1 MTDEIVNLTLDDAI
15 KLGVQFQQ
23 ENNHE
28 KAAAVYEQI
37 LNVVPDSI
45 SALSNLA
52 VSLIHLG
59 QLEAGIQQFAKV
71 TELSPSGDSFMNFAN
86 ALVQANNL
94 PLALEN
100 YIKAV
105 SYAPEHLQNH
115 ENFCNFLMTHGDGL
129 IDFLP
134 TAIQNL
140 EKILKKVPQA
150 KHINIELA
158 LMYHKSFNLEKA
170 IEYYKKLPKLGI
182 KTAELYNQLGLACL
196 FKNLPNDAENAF
208 LQSVKLNPNFIS
220 PHINLGICYEML
232 SKHQKSIE
240 HNLKA
245 IELDPRD
252 IKPYNNLANLYKNK
266 TRIEESLQ
274 CYRKVLE
281 IEPNH
286 TTAYSNLLLSLHY
299 HVYDKKEVFEE
310 HKKYAQ
316 ILSDVQQAKTYLNTK
331 EKRKL
336 RIGYVSP
343 DFKKHSVA
351 FFIEP
356 IIENHDREKFEI
368 YCYYLQKYEDS
379 FTERFKN
386 MSDKWLVAANW
397 STPALAQEIYND
409 KIDILIDLAG
419 HTGNNRLPLF
429 AHKPA
434 PIQMTYL
441 GYPDTTGLSTVDYR
455 IVDQYVEPPEEDGL
469 YTTEKPLR
477 VPHSYFCYTP
487 IEKCP
492 ATGDTPALK
501 NGYITFGSFNNYA
514 KVSDAIVDVWA
525 AVLKAI
531 PTSKFLLKNQA
542 LKDPDTWQHFKARMV
557 ERGIDPHRLHYSK
570 FEKST
575 QDHLRVY
582 QKVDIALDSFPYN
595 GATTTFEALWMGV
608 PVVTLVGN
616 AHVSRVGKSILATL
630 GFDNLIANTSDEFVS
645 ICQTLANDIKY
656 VQNFRQTIREKMQT
670 SPVMDAKTFTKQ
682 FEELLL
688 SAWNN
693 WCENQSNQPE
703 QSLQP
708 ISNEQTTIATPSKIK
723 KVFFGLRHNK
733 PDYCL

>member
-1 MTDEIVNLTLDDAI
+1 MSDEIVNLTLDDAL
-15 KLGVQFQQ
+15 KLGVKFQH

-37 LNVVPDSI
+37 LAAVPDNI
-45 SALSNLA
+45 SAMSNLA

-59 QLEAGIQQFAKV
+59 HLEAAIHQFVKV
-71 TELSPSGDSFMNFAN
+71 TELNPSGDAFMNLAN
-86 ALVQANNL
+86 ALVQGNNF

-100 YIKAV
+100 YVKAV
-105 SYAPEHLQNH
+105 AFAPEHLQLH
-115 ENFCNFLMTHGDGL
+115 ENFCNLLFQHGDGL
-129 IDFLP
+129 IDLFP
-134 TAIQNL
+134 PAIQNL

-158 LMYHKSFNLEKA
+158 LMHHKSFNLDKA

-182 KTAELYNQLGLACL
+182 KTAELYNQLGLAYL
-196 FKNLPNDAENAF
+196 FKNQPADAENAY
-208 LQSVKLNPNFIS
+208 LQAVKLNPNFIS

-245 IELDPRD
+245 IGIDPRD

-266 TRIEESLQ
+266 TNIEESLR

-286 TTAYSNLLLSLHY
+286 TTAYSNLLLSMHY
-299 HVYDKKEVFEE
+299 HVYDRKEVFEE
-310 HKKYAQ
+310 HKKYAE
-316 ILSDVQQAKTYLNTK
+316 ICKAEKVPTTYLNTT

-368 YCYYLQKYEDS
+368 HCYYLQKYVDG

-386 MSDKWLVAANW
+386 MSDKWVEAANLNT
-397 STPALAQEIYND
+397 SALAQEIYND
-409 KIDILIDLAG
+409 KIDILVDLSG

-455 IVDQYVEPPEEDGL
+455 LVDQYVEPPEEDGL

-477 VPHSYFCYTP
+477 MPHSYFCYTP

-492 ATGDTPALK
+492 ATGNTAALK

-531 PTSKFLLKNQA
+531 PTANFLLKNQA
-542 LKDPDTWQHFKARMV
+542 LKDPDTWEHFKSRM
-557 ERGIDPHRLHYSK
+557 EQRGIDTHRLHYAK
-570 FEKST
+570 FAKST

-582 QKVDIALDSFPYN
+582 QKVDVALDSFPYN

-608 PVVTLVGN
+608 PVVTLVGDT
-616 AHVSRVGKSILATL
+616 HVSRVGKSILATL
-630 GFDNLIANTSDEFVS
+630 GFDNLIADTPEAFVT
-645 ICQTLANDIKY
+645 ICQTLANDIDY
-656 VQNFRQTIREKMQT
+656 IQNFRQTIREKMQA
-670 SPVMDAKTFTKQ
+670 SPLMDAKTFTKQ
-682 FEELLL
+682 LEEIYQRI
-688 SAWNN
+688 WNN
-693 WCENQSNQPE
+693 WCENQSNQHE
-703 QSLQP
+703 QLQT
-708 ISNEQTTIATPSKIK
+708 ISNEEPAQLPSTHIK
-723 KVFFGLRHNK
+723 KVFFGLRHHK
-733 PDYCL
+733 PDYCV

>member
-1 MTDEIVNLTLDDAI
+1 MADEIVNLTLDDAI

-23 ENNHE
+23 QHEHE
-28 KAAAVYEQI
+28 KAASIYQQI
-37 LNVVPDSI
+37 LAVIPDSVNV
-45 SALSNLA
+45 LSNLA
-52 VSLIHLG
+52 VSLMHLG
-59 QLEAGIQQFAKV
+59 RLQEGIQQFIKI
-71 TELSPSGDSFMNFAN
+71 TELTPNSGDAYMNLAN
-86 ALVQANNL
+86 AYTQINNF
-94 PLALEN
+94 PPALEN

-105 SYAPEHLQNH
+105 ICAPEHVQLH
-115 ENFCNFLMTHGDGL
+115 ENFCNLLLQHGDALVDYFSIG
-129 IDFLP
+129 
-134 TAIQNL
+134 IQNL
-140 EKILKKVPQA
+140 EKVLKNNPQA

-158 LMYHKSFNLEKA
+158 LMYHKSFNLNKA
-170 IEYYKKLPKLGI
+170 IDYYKKLPKLGI
-182 KTAELYNQLGLACL
+182 KTPELYNQLGLAYL
-196 FKNLPNDAENAF
+196 FNNLPAEAENAF
-208 LQSVKLNPNFIS
+208 LQSTKLNPNFIS
-220 PHINLGICYEML
+220 PHINLGICYEQL

-245 IELDPRD
+245 IEIDPRD

-266 TRIEESLQ
+266 TLIEESIR

-281 IEPNH
+281 LEPNH

-310 HKKYAQ
+310 HKKYAE
-316 ILSDVQQAKTYLNTK
+316 LCKEDKPLFYKNSR

-356 IIENHDREKFEI
+356 IIENHDREKYEV
-368 YCYYLQKYEDS
+368 YCYYLQKVVDS
-379 FTERFKN
+379 FTERFKK
-386 MSDKWLVAANW
+386 MADKWLDAANL
-397 STPALAQEIYND
+397 SAPALAQEIYND

-469 YTTEKPLR
+469 YATEKPLR
-477 VPHSYFCYTP
+477 MPHSYFCYTP

-492 ATGDTPALK
+492 ATGDAPALK

-514 KVSDAIVDVWA
+514 KVSDTIIDVWA
-525 AVLKAI
+525 MVLKAI
-531 PTSKFLLKNQA
+531 PTSKFLLKNQS
-542 LKDPDTWQHFKARMV
+542 LKDPDTWEHFKQRMA
-557 ERGIDPHRLHYSK
+557 ERGIDTNRLHYSK
-570 FEKST
+570 FAKST

-630 GFDNLIANTSDEFVS
+630 DFDNLIANTSEEFVR
-645 ICQTLANDIKY
+645 ICQTLANDVKY
-656 VQNFRQTIREKMQT
+656 IQNFRQMIREKMQK
-670 SPVMDAKTFTKQ
+670 SPVMDAKTFTREL
-682 FEELLL
+682 EELYQR
-688 SAWNN
+688 AWNN
-693 WCENQSNQPE
+693 WCENQSDQQHEQLREQLPSIQPT
-703 QSLQP
+703 S
-708 ISNEQTTIATPSKIK
+708 TFK
-723 KVFFGLRHNK
+723 KVFFGLRHHK